1 METRL
6 YKPLW
11 CCYFGVI
18 SFLDSN
24 KVLFLNIGYFRKTG
38 GKFGFAE
45 SLPQERITAL
55 KTDVSPVEMSDVKE
69 KANEIVQ
76 RAEVPPQTYPF
87 KESLEVTLN
96 KFVVED
102 SIFSKGEGHCLWAS
116 ELVSE

>member
-1 METRL
+1 M
-6 YKPLW
+6 
-11 CCYFGVI
+11 
-18 SFLDSN
+18 DSN

-87 KESLEVTLN
+87 KESLEFTLN
-96 KFVVED
+96 KFVLED
-102 SIFSKGEGHCLWAS
+102 SIFSKGGSSFVGE
-116 ELVSE
+116 